1 MGVTV
6 VLDRARLVLLLIP
19 SLSTYDVH
27 AQVEISTSENI
38 PNLFIAADDDCCPS
52 QSLLN
57 ASESCTL
64 IDILEPTISMEVDS
78 PCTCQGKHDVLEAHK
93 EAIKLDLPKYRP
105 RFAQNSIAQFMIIHG
120 TCMHTK

>member
-1 MGVTV
+1 MGVTA

-27 AQVEISTSENI
+27 VQVEISASENI
-38 PNLFIAADDDCCPS
+38 PNLFIAADDCCPS

-64 IDILEPTISMEVDS
+64 IDILEPMMEIDS
-78 PCTCQGKHDVLEAHK
+78 PC
-93 EAIKLDLPKYRP
+93 IYMP
-105 RFAQNSIAQFMIIHG
+105 RRTYA
-120 TCMHTK
+120 